1 MSPMFRKLWTSSRN
15 GGDASER
22 DPWLH
27 QALGALDPAER
38 TPGYWSNFKR
48 TALLAA
54 RPELLRR
61 RKLAELTMSDVMF
74 SWSRTLVPAAMM
86 AAATA
91 AFLLIR
97 SDTPSPFPV
106 RLEEALSEGIE
117 VAGTAPSVDFEVEIS
132 FASESF

>member
-1 MSPMFRKLWTSSRN
+1 MSTMFRKLWSSSRN
-15 GGDASER
+15 GGDASDQ
-22 DPWLH
+22 DPWL
-27 QALGALDPAER
+27 QQRLGALDPAER
-38 TPGYWSNFKR
+38 TPGYWSNFQR

-74 SWSRTLVPAAMM
+74 SWSRALVPAAMM

-91 AFLLIR
+91 AFLLVR
-97 SDTPSPFPV
+97 SDRSAPLPV

-117 VAGTAPSVDFEVEIS
+117 VAGSAPSVDLEVEIS

>member
-1 MSPMFRKLWTSSRN
+1 MFRKFWTSSRN
-15 GGDASER
+15 GGDAPDH
-22 DPWLH
+22 DPWL
-27 QALGALDPAER
+27 QQTLGALDPAER
-38 TPGYWSNFKR
+38 TPGYWANFQR

-54 RPELLRR
+54 RPELLKR

-74 SWSRTLVPAAMM
+74 SWSRALVPAAMM

-91 AFLLIR
+91 AFLLVR
-97 SDTPSPFPV
+97 SDTSSPLPV

-117 VAGTAPSVDFEVEIS
+117 VAGSAPSVDLEVEIS